1 MGPWIQGSDLAA
13 DKLIQPLK
21 ISGTTPGESDS
32 NEGEHLDRASTPGP
46 LTLTHPDGIDETA
59 DDPDLLVVG
68 FQELDLSAGALL
80 YSTET
85 LREDAWTSAV
95 FAGLGE
101 KIELYDKVSRD
112 GCSSLKVNE
121 LLSTLSC
128 SGSWPRSN
136 WLECSS

>member
-1 MGPWIQGSDLAA
+1 MSIGIARG
-13 DKLIQPLK
+13 
-21 ISGTTPGESDS
+21 
-32 NEGEHLDRASTPGP
+32 HLWPSI
-46 LTLTHPDGIDETA
+46 LTRLDGIDETETA
-59 DDPDLLVVG
+59 DDPDILVVG

-112 GCSSLKVNE
+112 EFFSLKANE
-121 LLSTLSC
+121 MLC
-128 SGSWPRSN
+128 APFRSGS
-136 WLECSS
+136 